1 MLVSGISLLTL
12 VDRAYFCFV
21 RISLPNSPEHPGTV
35 AVVQTSGFV
44 LFPLLSH
51 TCCRIYFLVSSL
63 MSTLQNKTIE
73 RVGLFSYFI
82 GYNFGATDFI
92 LFLYIRIVLLI
103 RLLVVYPYVC

>member
-1 MLVSGISLLTL
+1 
-12 VDRAYFCFV
+12 
-21 RISLPNSPEHPGTV
+21 
-35 AVVQTSGFV
+35 
-44 LFPLLSH
+44 
-51 TCCRIYFLVSSL
+51 